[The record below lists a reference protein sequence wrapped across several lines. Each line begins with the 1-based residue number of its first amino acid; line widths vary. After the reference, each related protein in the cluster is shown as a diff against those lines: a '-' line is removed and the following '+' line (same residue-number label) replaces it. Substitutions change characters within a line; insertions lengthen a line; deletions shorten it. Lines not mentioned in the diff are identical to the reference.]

1 MGNKFDVKYCRCRK
15 FDSKE
20 LMNMLRQRGIS
31 LTIDGGDAT
40 EYKCTVLFLFTKEEN
55 TIIEKEEVEI
65 AIEA

>member
-1 MGNKFDVKYCRCRK
+1 
-15 FDSKE
+15 
-20 LMNMLRQRGIS
+20 MLWQRGIS